1 MVFDVM
7 REAITLI
14 YKKGIK
20 GRRDRFI
27 QIKLDNLTH
36 KHQVINAKSKKDIS
50 HKFELYEPLCFE

>member
-1 MVFDVM
+1 M

-27 QIKLDNLTH
+27 HIKLDNLNH
-36 KHQVINAKSKKDIS
+36 KHQVINAKSNKDIS
-50 HKFELYEPLCFE
+50 HKFELYEPYMADYEK